1 MKDDAVAP
9 VVAAMLLLAVVV
21 TLFAAWN
28 ACYVPSMK
36 AQSEIAHIG
45 DVETGFLKFS
55 SDIETAASLKKS
67 MRLSEPIRLGGG
79 EFAFDPVKSGGLL
92 RVRGVPGAY
101 LSTTVLNGTDTM
113 TRTGNVTT
121 ISNFSYEPV
130 NNFWQNQGY
139 AWSYGN
145 VNVTKDLLSTPL
157 LDYRMDD
164 VTYGLTGVLFDLDA
178 QPSPDD
184 PGKCTLVTLYT
195 VNITPDTGHTFAS
208 GNGNGRLVL
217 NSTVT
222 SQQLSNV
229 TILNISI
236 SSRQDIP
243 GRFQDAMW
251 ESVNRHVNESLL
263 ACPNVHVSYPS
274 NPDIRGEV
282 GIEFDRVPNATLIR
296 KTTEIML
303 GAY

>member
-1 MKDDAVAP
+1 MKEDAVAP

-28 ACYVPSMK
+28 AYYVPSMK
-36 AQSEIAHIG
+36 AQSEITHIR
-45 DVETGFLKFS
+45 DVESGFLKFS

-67 MRLSEPIRLGGG
+67 MRLSEPVPLGGG
-79 EFAFDPVKSGGLL
+79 EFTFDSVKSGGLL
-92 RVRGVPGAY
+92 RIRGVPEEY
-101 LSTTVLNGTDTM
+101 LSTTILNGTDTM
-113 TRTGNVTT
+113 TSTSNVTVF
-121 ISNFSYEPV
+121 SNYSYEPV
-130 NNFWQNQGY
+130 NNFWQDQGY

-145 VNVTKDLLSTPL
+145 VNVTKGRLSTPL

-164 VTYGLTGVLFDLDA
+164 VAYGVTGVLFDLDA
-178 QPSPDD
+178 RPFPED
-184 PGKCTLVTLYT
+184 PAKCSLVTLYT
-195 VNITPDTGHTFAS
+195 VNITSDTGHTSAS

-229 TILNISI
+229 TILNISV
-236 SSRQDIP
+236 SNRQDIP
-243 GRFQDAMW
+243 VRFQDAMW
-251 ESVNRHVNESLL
+251 ESVNRQINEYLL
-263 ACPNVHVSYPS
+263 SCPNVHVSYPQ
-274 NPDIRGEV
+274 NPGVRGEV

-303 GAY
+303 AAY